1 MRIKPFLTIIMALV
15 FATTACSDP
24 AGSVTII
31 VSHEVDGTPLITD
44 TPRYTNEAG
53 NSYLVNE
60 VQWFISNVELEDCS
74 GNRVMLA
81 ETWYVDTNLPE
92 TQTLRVSKVP
102 AASYTILRFTFGFND
117 ADNQS
122 GRFSN
127 PPESNMFWPDELGG
141 GYHYMKLNGKYQTPE
156 SLLAPLAIHL
166 GRGQNEGHTE
176 FYDNSFT
183 VVLPIELDIY
193 DGHDYPLGLVMNI
206 NQWFRDPV
214 TYDFN
219 NFGSAIMQNQ
229 QAQQTLKRNG
239 HNVFST
245 KNPEDMKSALETT
258 MELLRKAA
266 PKPHFMTWK
275 NIKSTFSNIKKPK
288 NN

>member
-1 MRIKPFLTIIMALV
+1 
-15 FATTACSDP
+15 
-24 AGSVTII
+24 
-31 VSHEVDGTPLITD
+31 
-44 TPRYTNEAG
+44 
-53 NSYLVNE
+53 
-60 VQWFISNVELEDCS
+60 
-74 GNRVMLA
+74 
-81 ETWYVDTNLPE
+81 
-92 TQTLRVSKVP
+92 
-102 AASYTILRFTFGFND
+102 
-117 ADNQS
+117 
-122 GRFSN
+122 
-127 PPESNMFWPDELGG
+127 
-141 GYHYMKLNGKYQTPE
+141 MKLNGKYQTPE

-183 VVLPIELDIY
+183 VELPIELDVY
-193 DGHDYPLGLVMNI
+193 HGHDYPLGLVMNI

-214 TYDFN
+214 VYDFN
-219 NFGSAIMQNQ
+219 TFGSAIMQNQ

-258 MELLRKAA
+258 MELLHKAA

-275 NIKSTFSNIKKPK
+275 NIKNTFSNIKKPK